1 MPAAKFYLQLSITSF
16 CVLCLVQFLYAQQPQ
31 KMNKFLYYSIRD
43 AESPMP
49 ETTRTWVC
57 DSAIIFE
64 LNCSYNFITAPYK
77 YIYLDLHTFKYQ
89 DYLSFSDT
97 AAVMANYKLKPQGQS
112 YPGFQFIKDS
122 AINKYATNK
131 FKVSIDS
138 TARLTDTFMNKV
150 NYHRLLYKARYQY
163 GQQSYLDGR
172 IYYFLYNKSINS
184 IALNM
189 DRAAS
194 LCPGCFMARV
204 DLFTDDTSIKPYVF
218 ENKIYRKLANDEEK
232 VFKQW
237 SQNAKKTK
245 LPLLNH
251 EDSLIQSSTM
261 RGPINKN
268 LIIPLKDYDFTAYLK
283 QKKYRQLPTKKLLPA
298 NNSKIGIN
306 EVIKWLITQQQF
318 FINTDSNKTIAKVL
332 ANLESEK
339 LYREPY
345 EGGNI
350 IVVPIDKQVQISKN
364 VRTDLNA
371 PLQYLILKEDS
382 SGDIKNGYMIL
393 FYPLDSSINKLPAN
407 AFADLFTNQIL
418 DGGGTIS
425 LIIFPDEL
433 IYETDFAVIGEMEEN
448 RVWRTEPPIFNNSND
463 TFQCRDYLL
472 DKMVIYTDGSYKF
485 SSQFLYTKC
494 LGTKT
499 GNP

>member
-1 MPAAKFYLQLSITSF
+1 M
-16 CVLCLVQFLYAQQPQ
+16 
-31 KMNKFLYYSIRD
+31 
-43 AESPMP
+43 
-49 ETTRTWVC
+49 
-57 DSAIIFE
+57 
-64 LNCSYNFITAPYK
+64 
-77 YIYLDLHTFKYQ
+77 
-89 DYLSFSDT
+89 
-97 AAVMANYKLKPQGQS
+97 
-112 YPGFQFIKDS
+112 
-122 AINKYATNK
+122 
-131 FKVSIDS
+131 
-138 TARLTDTFMNKV
+138 
-150 NYHRLLYKARYQY
+150 
-163 GQQSYLDGR
+163 
-172 IYYFLYNKSINS
+172 
-184 IALNM
+184 
-189 DRAAS
+189 
-194 LCPGCFMARV
+194 
-204 DLFTDDTSIKPYVF
+204 
-218 ENKIYRKLANDEEK
+218 
-232 VFKQW
+232 
-237 SQNAKKTK
+237 
-245 LPLLNH
+245 
-251 EDSLIQSSTM
+251 
-261 RGPINKN
+261 
-268 LIIPLKDYDFTAYLK
+268 
-283 QKKYRQLPTKKLLPA
+283 
-298 NNSKIGIN
+298 
-306 EVIKWLITQQQF
+306 
-318 FINTDSNKTIAKVL
+318 
-332 ANLESEK
+332 ESEK

-463 TFQCRDYLL
+463 TFHCRDYLL
-472 DKMVIYTDGSYKF
+472 DRMVIYTDGSYKF